1 MGIFDFFKSKDDD
14 GGKNIVFL
22 KNYTVKYGNKNSWA
36 TNWYDQLES
45 QKKYFEDK
53 LEDADSTVNLF
64 YSIELR
70 KVSIKLKGKLISATQ
85 YDLYENE
92 WHEDEKFYDRG
103 CDESYLVANKVIVD
117 SQTIEEYDT
126 FDKVPL
132 EQTKSISYELLSIQN
147 TEILERFTEF
157 KYAEKYLN
165 DIVYRIIS
173 KE

>member
-1 MGIFDFFKSKDDD
+1 M
-14 GGKNIVFL
+14 
-22 KNYTVKYGNKNSWA
+22 
-36 TNWYDQLES
+36 
-45 QKKYFEDK
+45 
-53 LEDADSTVNLF
+53 
-64 YSIELR
+64 R
-70 KVSIKLKGKLISATQ
+70 KVSIKLKGKLVSATQ

-126 FDKVPL
+126 FDEVPL

-165 DIVYRIIS
+165 DIVCRIIS
-173 KE
+173 K